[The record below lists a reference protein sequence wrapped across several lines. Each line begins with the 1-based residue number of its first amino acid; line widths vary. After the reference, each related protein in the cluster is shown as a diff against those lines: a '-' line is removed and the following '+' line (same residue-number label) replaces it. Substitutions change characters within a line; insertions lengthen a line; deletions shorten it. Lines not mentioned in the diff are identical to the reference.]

1 MYFISFNGRAK
12 ENPGRSPAPGYNSGK
27 ASLF

>member
-12 ENPGRSPAPGYNSGK
+12 ENPGRSPAPGYKSVK
-27 ASLF
+27 EKRF

>member
-12 ENPGRSPAPGYNSGK
+12 ENPGRSPARGLKSVK
-27 ASLF
+27 ARRF